1 MVSMA
6 VRSRKGL
13 CARLIGWLGDYDPRP
28 LDVWSCAIVLLTM
41 KFHGQPWSQAS
52 KSQPAYAKFVEAWDR
67 LEASRQE
74 GLPTEANV
82 PKDPGPLFKA
92 ITKPALRTLIL
103 KMMHP
108 RPEKRIRIQDAVNDR
123 WVKMIEC
130 CAHDEDDRETTKPID
145 ASKGSSCK
153 ISKNVKRSHNH
164 LPPAKNWVPQH
175 RFDLGDG
182 R

>member
-1 MVSMA
+1 MEPS
-6 VRSRKGL
+6 
-13 CARLIGWLGDYDPRP
+13 
-28 LDVWSCAIVLLTM
+28 
-41 KFHGQPWSQAS
+41 
-52 KSQPAYAKFVEAWDR
+52 
-67 LEASRQE
+67 
-74 GLPTEANV
+74 V
-82 PKDPGPLFKA
+82 PKDPGPVSKA
-92 ITKPALRTLIL
+92 ITKPALRILIL

-108 RPEKRIRIQDAVNDR
+108 HPEKRIRIQDAVNDR

-130 CAHDEDDRETTKPID
+130 CAHDEDDKETTKLID

-164 LPPAKNWVPQH
+164 LPPARNWVPQH